1 MMTTTLERLWEELA
15 MAGAGNSRFSILSRM
30 MRVCAVR
37 WFACVFLAGAHSTIF
52 AAATTSTLPPWV
64 CAHPDAIFVD
74 GFQTAA
80 AITRLPSHGS
90 GGATGSVSRS
100 IIVPGYGTHTIHLR
114 VPASYSPTRP
124 VPMVL
129 ALHGQAGSP
138 SAANTA
144 AQAVRN
150 AWAAVADAN
159 GFIVIAPVATGGSGG
174 WLAPP
179 PNPSDYSIMAAA
191 IADVESAY
199 NIDMSRRIGWGFS
212 AGGHVMHDIM
222 LNDFGAPISIDT
234 FAAYSVSAG
243 ILQGLACD
251 GLNAA
256 QCNALVGAASRQIP
270 VDIHVGTTDS
280 LLPYATSDRNIFDA
294 NGWVLNNDLWFTTFV
309 GGHTYAT
316 SQLDEIWGHLCP
328 FQALP

>member
-1 MMTTTLERLWEELA
+1 MGLVHIPMPSLL
-15 MAGAGNSRFSILSRM
+15 MVSRRQLQL
-30 MRVCAVR
+30 RVCPPMAAVAPR
-37 WFACVFLAGAHSTIF
+37 AVF
-52 AAATTSTLPPWV
+52 
-64 CAHPDAIFVD
+64 
-74 GFQTAA
+74 Q
-80 AITRLPSHGS
+80 
-90 GGATGSVSRS
+90 SRS

-222 LNDFGAPISIDT
+222 LERLWRPHFDRHVCRLLGQRRYPPGSCMRWPECSPVQCACRRR
-234 FAAYSVSAG
+234 FAADSRRHPCRYHRQPVA
-243 ILQGLACD
+243 LCHQRPKHLRCQWLGLE
-251 GLNAA
+251 
-256 QCNALVGAASRQIP
+256 QRSLVYDVCRGP
-270 VDIHVGTTDS
+270 
-280 LLPYATSDRNIFDA
+280 
-294 NGWVLNNDLWFTTFV
+294 
-309 GGHTYAT
+309 
-316 SQLDEIWGHLCP
+316 HLRD
-328 FQALP
+328 